1 MSICGVCCRLVFGME
16 NAVVVD
22 QFFDKSNWCI
32 VLEKT
37 SWWIKYY
44 GYKFWEITDRQ
55 EYELIGNDIQCGERE
70 LSSNVF
76 GIGFKDFGFIVTS
89 RKFDSDCV
97 GLKEFLNN
105 TALHTQLLF
114 VLDVNFS
121 LEERKSENQS
131 WLYHFY
137 EYIKT

>member
-1 MSICGVCCRLVFGME
+1 M
-16 NAVVVD
+16 
-22 QFFDKSNWCI
+22 
-32 VLEKT
+32 
-37 SWWIKYY
+37 
-44 GYKFWEITDRQ
+44 
-55 EYELIGNDIQCGERE
+55 
-70 LSSNVF
+70 SSNAF
-76 GIGFKDFGFIVTS
+76 GIDFKDFGFIVTS

-114 VLDVNFS
+114 VLVVNFS